1 MNVETYKKVGYDQC
15 QISDNLEDYVGRMN
29 GIFAVMDV
37 DPEMSVED
45 KDIVIDYLRNLK
57 VPNNFIRL
65 NIYY

>member
-15 QISDNLEDYVGRMN
+15 QISYDMEDYFGRMN

-57 VPNNFIRL
+57 VPNRFIRL
-65 NIYY
+65 NICY